1 MEVAAA
7 ILGRRIVMDWND
19 LTSMVIKSAIISI
32 FINQVLILDTLS
44 SVKSNGL
51 FFEQH
56 GQMLAAKLRDIN
68 ILIDQVQLNRIIQE
82 NFVDDLNLY
91 NDLDFE
97 VFTEFEI

>member
-56 GQMLAAKLRDIN
+56 GLMLAAKLRDIN